1 MIFGAS
7 VGAGSLG
14 FAAVSGILV
23 LSVSLYGL
31 VLLTRAIG
39 MSDPTQAL
47 ALPNGSVR
55 ALLALVLAIVFVAV
69 ASWTLGGLFDA
80 VGPAVDTESNINV
93 SKDSEITKTY
103 PVDKYIISKV
113 VKGDTE
119 DVKVYLKRDLPDK
132 DAIDIAKQVIT
143 ITATVLVTI
152 VGFYFGS
159 KTASDGVTTPGD
171 TLKAVQ
177 MALAGQ
183 NAPNGNLV
191 SGQRCR

>member
-1 MIFGAS
+1 M
-7 VGAGSLG
+7 
-14 FAAVSGILV
+14 
-23 LSVSLYGL
+23 
-31 VLLTRAIG
+31 
-39 MSDPTQAL
+39 
-47 ALPNGSVR
+47 
-55 ALLALVLAIVFVAV
+55 
-69 ASWTLGGLFDA
+69 
-80 VGPAVDTESNINV
+80 

-183 NAPNGNLV
+183 NAPNGDSV
-191 SGQRCR
+191 SGQRRR

>member
-1 MIFGAS
+1 M
-7 VGAGSLG
+7 
-14 FAAVSGILV
+14 
-23 LSVSLYGL
+23 
-31 VLLTRAIG
+31 
-39 MSDPTQAL
+39 P
-47 ALPNGSVR
+47 
-55 ALLALVLAIVFVAV
+55 
-69 ASWTLGGLFDA
+69 
-80 VGPAVDTESNINV
+80 V

-152 VGFYFGS
+152 VGSFGS

-183 NAPNGNLV
+183 NAPNGNSV
-191 SGQRCR
+191 SGQRRR